1 MTMIASSNRE
11 IERNHGTDQEIK
23 GWNQAISQWF
33 NILSGHGF
41 NNFLSFFLFFFSIFM
56 KYYLKHVSKQ
66 HYSPRDK
73 W

>member
-1 MTMIASSNRE
+1 MIASSNRE

-41 NNFLSFFLFFFSIFM
+41 NNFLSFFFFFYFHEIL
-56 KYYLKHVSKQ
+56 LKTRFQ
-66 HYSPRDK
+66 TAL
-73 W
+73 

>member
-41 NNFLSFFLFFFSIFM
+41 NNFLSFFFFFYFHEIL
-56 KYYLKHVSKQ
+56 LKTRFQ
-66 HYSPRDK
+66 TAL
-73 W
+73 

>member
-1 MTMIASSNRE
+1 MTMIASSNPE

-41 NNFLSFFLFFFSIFM
+41 NNFLSFFLFFFLFS
-56 KYYLKHVSKQ
+56 
-66 HYSPRDK
+66 
-73 W
+73 

>member
-1 MTMIASSNRE
+1 MIASSNRE

-41 NNFLSFFLFFFSIFM
+41 NNFLSFFLFFFYFHEILF
-56 KYYLKHVSKQ
+56 KTRFQTAL
-66 HYSPRDK
+66 
-73 W
+73 

>member
-41 NNFLSFFLFFFSIFM
+41 NNFLSFFFFFFYFHEILF
-56 KYYLKHVSKQ
+56 KTRFQTAL
-66 HYSPRDK
+66 
-73 W
+73 

>member
-41 NNFLSFFLFFFSIFM
+41 NNFLSFFFFSIFM
-56 KYYLKHVSKQ
+56 KYY
-66 HYSPRDK
+66 
-73 W
+73 